1 MLNVVFKIDLLILI
15 SLKEFL
21 GEKCIVVEF
30 LEKKLEIFQD
40 KGLDGWHITGF
51 WILSFKLW

>member
-21 GEKCIVVEF
+21 GEKCVVVEF
-30 LEKKLEIFQD
+30 LEKKLEMGQ
-40 KGLDGWHITGF
+40 G
-51 WILSFKLW
+51 S